1 MRADLVTHL
10 RTSDARYRAALPA
23 EFLARAPPTM
33 YITLYFIVT
42 RLPDSL
48 RAVIDHFLTLDP
60 TDLTVDLLE
69 QPLLAAET
77 SVVTVGAARGTPRTP
92 FFEGMSELL
101 LLVGSAAAARARV
114 AGVVEAPAGVV
125 VGAVGDVVEV
135 VEVVAAVGV
144 VVGVRALVAV
154 VVAAVGVAVVA
165 AVGVVAVGV
174 ELFRGAVM
182 AVASSSCNNVGAR
195 PSPPSSFV
203 SGLLSM
209 GRLGV
214 VVAARL
220 DRCFS
225 RLDDAWRAEFGDEA
239 ERTRWAELLS
249 AERDCYLCVP
259 PDPSIEAGALGA
271 SESALPGTAPTE
283 ALNTFTLDSVLARSS
298 TLLPC
303 PVVPSGSLSGLH
315 LPSFSTN
322 LVSTAALQDGM
333 VTTTTS
339 GGQRVSI
346 CMCIR
351 TGRHLATFTRRP
363 GSSLYTLTTEPPQV
377 AASAQVSA
385 SGQVSASPLALACP
399 ALSLLRRGAAARRS
413 SLVLIS
419 PNDCS
424 PADSPH
430 GRVGLSRR
438 PWTGLRALISAAPH
452 WLSHGGAGA
461 GAAGGTGA
469 RAAGGTGA
477 AGPVGAR
484 TGGTG
489 AAGAGGAAG
498 VGAWDSRAGDTG
510 AGGTDPGGAGAVGAG
525 SGDTGRPQ
533 PYFVPLLQQVL
544 GLPSSPGL
552 TPPLLCPPPDQSQ
565 PPLQPAS
572 PLPAPSPY
580 TEQTGGLT
588 EGREPA
594 SRPASPVRVVRTG
607 RRVPRPRP
615 PPVPGTHHMAIRPSS
630 VPQRVPLPSPPSSS
644 LADGLDP
651 DSFLLHAASPI
662 VPRLLATVVTGP
674 SFESAAVSALVAE
687 LVDFAA
693 ACRLDYVASLV
704 AESGS
709 DCPPS
714 VGGECALGTDVLED
728 RQEDFEHP
736 DPALLCLVH
745 PGLPRVQAAWP
756 RDEVQQL

>member
-1 MRADLVTHL
+1 
-10 RTSDARYRAALPA
+10 
-23 EFLARAPPTM
+23 M

-92 FFEGMSELL
+92 FFEGCSPSPLAPSYA
-101 LLVGSAAAARARV
+101 SAAVVDVLARARV

-239 ERTRWAELLS
+239 ERTRWAELLRS
-249 AERDCYLCVP
+249 GVAIFDLDYDAILAAI
-259 PDPSIEAGALGA
+259 IEAGALGA

-283 ALNTFTLDSVLARSS
+283 ALNTFTLDSGVSRRFFRDSTTLIPLPAPLLVRLAD
-298 TLLPC
+298 
-303 PVVPSGSLSGLH
+303 PSGVQFLPVPPLFSRRLH
-315 LPSFSTN
+315 SDRGGDFS
-322 LVSTAALQDGM
+322 SD
-333 VTTTTS
+333 
-339 GGQRVSI
+339 
-346 CMCIR
+346 
-351 TGRHLATFTRRP
+351 
-363 GSSLYTLTTEPPQV
+363 
-377 AASAQVSA
+377 
-385 SGQVSASPLALACP
+385 
-399 ALSLLRRGAAARRS
+399 LLRDLCRGEGI
-413 SLVLIS
+413 LQ
-419 PNDCS
+419 
-424 PADSPH
+424 
-430 GRVGLSRR
+430 
-438 PWTGLRALISAAPH
+438 
-452 WLSHGGAGA
+452 SHGGAGA

-728 RQEDFEHP
+728 RQEDFECFAAAVPHLMSMLIAPERDP
-736 DPALLCLVH
+736 DVPDIPTLRSYVWCI
-745 PGLPRVQAAWP
+745 RVSLGCKQHGH
-756 RDEVQQL
+756 EMSKTQTQQQD